1 MKGLLGKSPSRIELF
16 TYMEDDVY
24 QLAIKHSKDNPFKK
38 YLEYREELGE
48 LPQEEKNIYQG
59 IGREFI
65 NLIENTSMTK
75 VYKMP
80 VLMAFVRKDKVLM
93 EVTEQQLLE
102 SWKEF
107 FRTGTNWKDL
117 EKNLS
122 FEKYKNMSDK
132 EHIKKI
138 IKMPVH
144 FLQESGKGFFVKKD
158 GVALALRDE
167 MIDIVT
173 NPIFVKE
180 VKDAINYRA
189 LDYYQRRY
197 RKQEESM

>member
-1 MKGLLGKSPSRIELF
+1 
-16 TYMEDDVY
+16 
-24 QLAIKHSKDNPFKK
+24 
-38 YLEYREELGE
+38 
-48 LPQEEKNIYQG
+48 
-59 IGREFI
+59 
-65 NLIENTSMTK
+65 
-75 VYKMP
+75 
-80 VLMAFVRKDKVLM
+80 
-93 EVTEQQLLE
+93 
-102 SWKEF
+102 
-107 FRTGTNWKDL
+107 
-117 EKNLS
+117 
-122 FEKYKNMSDK
+122 MSDK

-197 RKQEESM
+197 RKQEESMW

>member
-1 MKGLLGKSPSRIELF
+1 M
-16 TYMEDDVY
+16 
-24 QLAIKHSKDNPFKK
+24 
-38 YLEYREELGE
+38 
-48 LPQEEKNIYQG
+48 
-59 IGREFI
+59 GREFI
-65 NLIENTSMTK
+65 SFIENTSMTK

-107 FRTGTNWKDL
+107 FSTGTNWKDL

-122 FEKYKNMSDK
+122 FEKYKNISDK

-138 IKMPVH
+138 MKMPVH

-158 GVALALRDE
+158 GFALALRDE

-180 VKDAINYRA
+180 VKDVINYRVM
-189 LDYYQRRY
+189 DYYQRRY